1 MVSSSD
7 PMDRIRVDHATKH
20 FTLRHTRAFKE
31 VVVRSVQGR
40 RGELTER
47 FTAVNDVS
55 FTVKE
60 GEAIALL
67 GRNGSG
73 KSTLLKLISG
83 VMGADSGSLQ
93 TRGRV
98 AGLIDVG
105 AGMHHDLTGREN
117 IFLNGAILGMS
128 EQQIKAQYDR
138 IVAFSEI
145 EEFIDTEVKFYS
157 SGMFLRLA
165 FAVAVHTDPDIFL
178 VDEILAVGDEPGQ
191 RKCLDRIRELREEGK
206 CLVIVSHDLDMI
218 SRFTDRGIVLRKGK
232 MVIDGPIKDAVALL
246 RSENPETDDPEAG
259 DLETEQPE
267 SPGSP
272 DDLAG

>member
-1 MVSSSD
+1 MSRDGRSR
-7 PMDRIRVDHATKH
+7 MERIRVEQASKL

-31 VVVRSVQGR
+31 IVIRTFQGR
-40 RGELTER
+40 RRELSER
-47 FTAVNDVS
+47 FMALDDIS
-55 FTVKE
+55 FSVGE

-83 VMGADSGSLQ
+83 VMGPDAGRIQ

-117 IFLNGAILGMS
+117 IYLNGAILGMS
-128 EQQIKAQYDR
+128 EEQINAQYDR

-145 EEFIDTEVKFYS
+145 EDFIDTQVKFYS

-165 FAVAVHTDPDIFL
+165 FSVAVHTDPDIFL
-178 VDEILAVGDEPGQ
+178 VDEILAVGDEPFQ
-191 RKCLDRIRELREEGK
+191 LKCLARIEELRAEGK
-206 CLVIVSHDLDMI
+206 CLVIVSHDLDLV
-218 SRFTDRGIVLRKGK
+218 SRFTDRGIVLRKGQ
-232 MVIDGPIKDAVALL
+232 MVLDGPIDEAVALL
-246 RSENPETDDPEAG
+246 RTQNLQDE
-259 DLETEQPE
+259 LTEE
-267 SPGSP
+267 S
-272 DDLAG
+272 